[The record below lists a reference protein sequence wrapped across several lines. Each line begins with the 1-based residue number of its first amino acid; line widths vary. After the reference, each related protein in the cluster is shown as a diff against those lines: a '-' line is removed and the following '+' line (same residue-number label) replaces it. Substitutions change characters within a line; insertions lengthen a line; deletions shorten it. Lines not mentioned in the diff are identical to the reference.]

1 MSDPQVIYL
10 FFSGIFFFFFL
21 GTGKTRGFVDN
32 LLPNLVCEGGVFVVT
47 SDPADFQDVS
57 LNHKLSFLPRD
68 FQVVPSELEKL
79 PPNSL
84 CFYGEF
90 GFFTTVRFFFLSLL
104 FCFRRFCLSER
115 GQERGSPE
123 PSLFL
128 GGGGG
133 GDGE

>member
-1 MSDPQVIYL
+1 MTPKLYI
-10 FFSGIFFFFFL
+10 FFPAFFFFL

-32 LLPNLVCEGGVFVVT
+32 LLSNLVCEGGVFVVT

-90 GFFTTVRFFFLSLL
+90 GFFLVFLLLSVFFSLSTFLL
-104 FCFRRFCLSER
+104 
-115 GQERGSPE
+115 
-123 PSLFL
+123 
-128 GGGGG
+128 
-133 GDGE
+133 

>member
-1 MSDPQVIYL
+1 MTPKLYIYI
-10 FFSGIFFFFFL
+10 FFRHFFFFFL

-79 PPNSL
+79 PPQL
-84 CFYGEF
+84 F
-90 GFFTTVRFFFLSLL
+90 VFL
-104 FCFRRFCLSER
+104 R
-115 GQERGSPE
+115 
-123 PSLFL
+123 
-128 GGGGG
+128 
-133 GDGE
+133 